1 MIMLSK
7 KYYLALLKQRRSKIL
22 SRSVLSLIF
31 LTASSVHADILSVDE
46 KSEGKVEY
54 AAKTLDSHPIG
65 ENTEKHL
72 DPNAIFNLWI
82 QDETFFQPRQD
93 DRVEVKKV
101 LEKNAKTFKLENA
114 IKPIPFKSGDANI
127 SQTFV
132 QKLRKLLES
141 MKNRANVRLH
151 FIGHTDTDKLNG
163 ATKAKYGDNYG
174 LSKSRAGIA
183 AEFFQRELD
192 LPADAVSYD
201 GAGSSQPIA
210 TNNSAA
216 GKARNRRVEVQ
227 VWYDEITESAVDK
240 EVLVTADKL
249 NRLKVCR
256 RETVCKL
263 RYKQGNA
270 RRARLRNLI
279 KPLRLA
285 EGETEIPGE
294 FVRQLRDITHN
305 LSDKENV
312 VIKFIGHTDNL
323 PLEDRD
329 QRIYGGHDALS
340 KARARRVALAV
351 KDALKLS
358 NAQVGSMGKG
368 ARYPVASNDNG
379 KGRALNRR
387 VEVEFWHDDPFEE
400 FTAEAQACPES
411 ESAEIVTLA
420 YDPPTGPIK
429 AVRFVKGKPIIQP
442 GYTDRLKRLMIEVAD
457 KSNVRL
463 GLTGYTS
470 NTRMDRRT
478 AMVYGD
484 DIGLSTARARRL
496 MKDLKTAMNL
506 NDNQIEYQGK
516 GFVHSDDVVST
527 GFIQF
532 EGSRVEVEILYDQL
546 AVLEEDEGL
555 NVTHIN
561 RETQL
566 QNPYALNLMRITVD
580 GETVHDPY
588 KNTADIQRC
597 TDVALDQADVQFRFE
612 NLELKPRLNIAAW
625 PTTVR
630 YQDDPETEEIEGRV
644 DFKIYTNYP
653 GFIRKSEVRLFKYD
667 QSTGDKPFAVIEI
680 NKDGMAQ
687 WQAEFEE
694 NTAQLKK
701 IKYVLRSYDEKD
713 NFDETLEQVL
723 WVVNKLKSVV
733 KKESNSEA
741 ELLIVY
747 GENRLGLENIPKT
760 GGTIFVNGE
769 NIPKNHTVWIA
780 GRPVPVNDKG
790 KFVAEEIFSKGMH
803 TVEIAVLDN
812 EGNGELFLRDLE
824 FERSDWFYVALAD
837 ITLTRDSTNGPAQ
850 LVTGDTTRYDN
861 DLNIDGRLAFYT
873 DGDFENGWHLTAS
886 ADTREG
892 PLNQI
897 FSNFTDKSPDSL
909 FRRID
914 PDYFYPAFGDDSTLE
929 EAAATSG
936 KFYVK
941 LSKENDFGLW
951 GNFKAEYTDT
961 DLSHI
966 DRGLYGVQG
975 HYESEEATS
984 FGEKKIVIDGFAA
997 EPGTVAGRDDF
1008 RGTGG
1013 SLYFLKHQ
1021 DILTGSDRVRI
1032 EIRDKDSDLVIGVK
1046 NLVPA
1051 LDYDIDYIQGR
1062 ILLTRPLAA
1071 ISNDGLLVDNGSFS
1085 GHPVYL
1091 VTRYEYTPGFD
1102 DLNDITTG
1110 GRAHYWFGDD
1120 LKLGFTVNKQEVAGN
1135 DNTLSGLDLTVRKN
1149 AGTWLKLE
1157 FANTTGLGNTQL
1169 NSNDGGFNFNPG
1181 SLNTGLTT
1189 PAADVSANAFKIEMS
1204 AQLRDYFDDSK
1215 GAVTFYIQNREAGF
1229 SAPGQLT
1236 ANAIEQFGGT
1246 LNMAIT
1252 EDIDLNVKIDSKSQK
1267 NSLETASLDT
1277 DVVYK
1282 MDKNWRFSAGSR
1294 LDTRTDNSI
1303 TIPGTQKQGNRF
1315 DVAFQAFYD
1324 SLEDWTLYGFTQL
1337 TANTTGNRVDNN
1349 RAGVGTSYQVSDKL
1363 KLEGELSAGNTGTGA
1378 KIGTDYLMSE
1388 RTNLYMKYALENER
1402 GIGGLSSKRGNMAA
1416 GFKNRYSDTV
1426 SIYGEERYTH
1436 GNVPTGLTH
1445 AVGMDVALDESWNYG
1460 ASLEM
1465 GILRDKNTGAETDRK
1480 ALGLTLGYA
1489 FEDIKYSGAMEYRTD
1504 TSEAIDNSI
1513 SERISWLFK
1522 NTFKYQLNPDWRF
1535 IGKLNVSDSQSSK
1548 GEFYDGSF
1556 TEAVLGYGYRPVEN
1570 DVWNTLFKYT
1580 YFANKPTTEQVTIKN
1595 TAVEFIQRSHI
1606 FAIDTIYDLSKRWSL
1621 GGKYAYRLGQLSL
1634 DRVNPQFFD
1643 SNASLYVIRADWH
1656 FVHRWDM
1663 LLEARMLDV
1672 AQAQDKRSGMLF
1684 ALYRHIGKNFKFG
1697 MGYNFTDFSDDLT
1710 DLDFDSQGV
1719 FINLIAK
1726 M

>member
-1 MIMLSK
+1 MKMLSDK
-7 KYYLALLKQRRSKIL
+7 RLTGAHRVLTLSALCRQVLPLLLL
-22 SRSVLSLIF
+22 SV
-31 LTASSVHADILSVDE
+31 SSVHAGLLSPDE
-46 KSEGKVEY
+46 EPEGKVEY
-54 AAKTLDSHPIG
+54 STKTLDSHPIG

-72 DPNAIFNLWI
+72 DPNAVFNLWI
-82 QDETFFQPRQD
+82 QDETFFQPHQD
-93 DRVEVKKV
+93 DKVEVQKV
-101 LEKNAKTFKLENA
+101 LEKQAKTFKLENA
-114 IKPIPFKSGDANI
+114 VKPIPFKSGVADI
-127 SQTFV
+127 PQSFV

-151 FIGHTDTDKLNG
+151 FIGHTDTDKLGG

-210 TNNSAA
+210 SNNTAA

-227 VWYDEITESAVDK
+227 VWYDEITEAAVDK
-240 EVLVTADKL
+240 EVLIKADKL

-285 EGETEIPGE
+285 EGETEIPKE
-294 FVRQLRDITHN
+294 FIRQLRDIKNN

-312 VIKFIGHTDNL
+312 VIKLVGHTDNL

-340 KARARRVALAV
+340 KARARRVALAI

-358 NAQVGSMGKG
+358 NSQVGSMGKG
-368 ARYPVASNDNG
+368 LHFPVASNDNG

-411 ESAEIVTLA
+411 ESAEIITLA

-429 AVRFVKGKPIIQP
+429 AVRFEKGKPIILP
-442 GYTDRLKRLMIEVAD
+442 GYTDRLKRLMSEITD

-496 MKDLKTAMNL
+496 MEALKTDMGL
-506 NDNQIEYQGK
+506 TDKQIEYEGK

-532 EGSRVEVEILYDQL
+532 DGSRVEVEILYDQL

-555 NVTHIN
+555 DVTRIN
-561 RETQL
+561 RETEL
-566 QNPYALNLMRITVD
+566 YTPYALNLMRITVD

-597 TDVALDQADVQFRFE
+597 TDVALEQVDVKFRFE
-612 NLELKPRLNIAAW
+612 NLELKPRLNISAW
-625 PTTVR
+625 PKTVR
-630 YQDDPETEEIEGRV
+630 YQDNPETEEIEGRV
-644 DFKIYTNYP
+644 HFKVYSNYS
-653 GFIRKSEVRLFKYD
+653 GFITKLEVRLFEYE
-667 QSTGDKPFAVIEI
+667 QSTRDEPLAILET
-680 NKDGMAQ
+680 NKDGLAV
-687 WQAEFEE
+687 WQAEFEK
-694 NTAQLKK
+694 NSAQVKK
-701 IKYVLRSYDEKD
+701 LKYVLRVYDEKE
-713 NFDETLEQVL
+713 NFDETVEQAL
-723 WVVNKLKSVV
+723 WVVNQLKSKLK
-733 KKESNSEA
+733 KDLDIES
-741 ELLIVY
+741 ELLAVY

-769 NIPKNHTVWIA
+769 SIPKDHTVWIA
-780 GRPVPVNDKG
+780 GRPVPVDKDG
-790 KFVAEEIFSKGMH
+790 KFVAEEIFAKGLH
-803 TVEIAVLDN
+803 TVEVAILDN
-812 EGNGELFLRDLE
+812 EGNGELYMRDLE

-850 LVTGDTTRYDN
+850 LITNDTAHYDN
-861 DLNIDGRLAFYT
+861 DFNFDGRLAFYA
-873 DGDFENGWHLTAS
+873 DGDFDNGWHLTAS

-892 PLNQI
+892 PLKDI
-897 FSNFTDKSPDSL
+897 FSNFTDKSPDAL

-914 PDYFYPAFGDDSTLE
+914 PDYFYPSFGDDSTLE

-941 LSKENDFGLW
+941 LSKEENFGLW
-951 GNFKAEYTDT
+951 GNFEAEYTDT

-966 DRGLYGVQG
+966 DRGLYGIQG

-984 FGEKKIVIDGFAA
+984 FGEKKLVIDGFAA
-997 EPGTVAGRDDF
+997 EPGSIAGRDDF

-1032 EIRDKDSDLVIGVK
+1032 EIRDKDSGLVIGVK
-1046 NLVPA
+1046 NLTPA

-1062 ILLTRPLAA
+1062 ILLTDPLAS
-1071 ISNDGLLVDNGSFS
+1071 ISSDGLLVDNGSFS

-1110 GRAHYWFGDD
+1110 GRIHYWFGDD
-1120 LKLGFTVNKQEVAGN
+1120 LKLGMTANQQEEAGN
-1135 DNTLSGLDLTVRKN
+1135 ENTLTGVDLTLRKN
-1149 AGTWLKLE
+1149 AGTWLKFE
-1157 FANTTGLGNTQL
+1157 FANTQGLGNSQL
-1169 NSNDGGFNFNPG
+1169 NSNDGGFNFDP
-1181 SLNTGLTT
+1181 LNTGLTT
-1189 PAADVSANAFKIEMS
+1189 DLSANAFRIDMS
-1204 AQLRDYFDDSK
+1204 VRLRDYFDDSR
-1215 GAVTFYIQNREAGF
+1215 GAVTFYVQNREAGF

-1236 ANAIEQFGGT
+1236 ANDIEQFGGT
-1246 LNMAIT
+1246 FNMSIT
-1252 EDIDLNVKIDSKSQK
+1252 ENIDLNVKIDSKDQE
-1267 NSLETASLDT
+1267 NSLENASLDT
-1277 DVVYK
+1277 DVSYK
-1282 MDKNWRFSAGSR
+1282 MDDNWRFSAGGR
-1294 LDTRTDNSI
+1294 LDTRTDNSV
-1303 TIPGTQKQGNRF
+1303 TVPGTQKQGDRF
-1315 DVAFQAFYD
+1315 DIAFEAFYD
-1324 SLEDWTLYGFTQL
+1324 SLEDWTTYGFAQV
-1337 TANTTGNRVDNN
+1337 TANATGNREDNN
-1349 RAGVGTSYQVSDKL
+1349 RIGAGASYQVTDRL
-1363 KLEGELSAGNTGTGA
+1363 RLEGELSAGNTGTGA
-1378 KIGTDYLMSE
+1378 KIGTDYLMSD
-1388 RTNLYMKYALENER
+1388 RTNLYLKYALENER
-1402 GIGGLSSKRGNMAA
+1402 SDNGLRSRQGNMAA
-1416 GFKNRYSDTV
+1416 GFKSRYSDTV
-1426 SIYGEERYTH
+1426 SVYGEERYTH

-1445 AVGMDVALDESWNYG
+1445 AVGMDVAPDEHWNYG

-1465 GILRDKNTGAETDRK
+1465 GTLEDKNTAAETDRT
-1480 ALGLTLGYA
+1480 ALGLTLGYI
-1489 FEDIKYSGAMEYRTD
+1489 FDDVKYSGAVEYRAD
-1504 TSEAIDNSI
+1504 TSEAIDTSI
-1513 SERISWLFK
+1513 SKRTTWLWK
-1522 NTFKYQLNPDWRF
+1522 NTFKYQINPDWRF
-1535 IGKLNVSDSQSSK
+1535 IGKLNHSDSESSK
-1548 GEFYDGSF
+1548 GEFYDGNF
-1556 TEAVLGYGYRPVEN
+1556 TEAVLGYGYRPVSN
-1570 DVWNTLFKYT
+1570 DIWNTLFKYT
-1580 YFANKPTTEQVTIKN
+1580 YFFNKPTTEQVTVEN
-1595 TAVEFIQRSHI
+1595 TAVEFIQKSHI
-1606 FAIDTIYDLSKRWSL
+1606 FAIDTIYDLSQRWSI

-1634 DRVNPQFFD
+1634 DRLNPEFFD
-1643 SNASLYVIRADWH
+1643 SNASLYVLRADWH
-1656 FVHRWDM
+1656 FVNRWDM
-1663 LLEARMLDV
+1663 LIEARMLDLPE
-1672 AQAQDKRSGMLF
+1672 AQDRRSGMLF
-1684 ALYRHIGKNFKFG
+1684 GLYRHIGKNFKFG
-1697 MGYNFTDFSDDLT
+1697 LGYNFTDFSDDLT
-1710 DLDFDSQGV
+1710 DLDFDSQGL